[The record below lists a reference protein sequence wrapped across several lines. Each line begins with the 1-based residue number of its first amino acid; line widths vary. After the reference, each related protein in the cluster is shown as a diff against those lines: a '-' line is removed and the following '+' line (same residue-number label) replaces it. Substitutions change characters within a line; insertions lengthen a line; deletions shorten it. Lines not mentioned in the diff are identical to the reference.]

1 MATEHD
7 NAQDAGLGEQ
17 GSRLD
22 AQDRRIEANAKAVS
36 SLVKYMRELRNHF
49 EPIYGL
55 AEKVPEKWTSL
66 VIKLRMIIKLGIV
79 FPNAYDC
86 VLTSLKKTKRLLVLE
101 EVCAAGCIG
110 TRILAACAENRLSLQ
125 CARLLNLGDGIIPHG
140 TVSELRRDYGIDA
153 DAVVREAVQL
163 FGRDM
168 VET

>member
-1 MATEHD
+1 MLGHALRSV
-7 NAQDAGLGEQ
+7 AGPVAVRYPRGEEGQYLDCSVSFESIVREGDDLTLVCYGTMVNEALQAADKLAIQ
-17 GSRLD
+17 GIR
-22 AQDRRIEANAKAVS
+22 
-36 SLVKYMRELRNHF
+36 
-49 EPIYGL
+49 
-55 AEKVPEKWTSL
+55 AE
-66 VIKLRMIIKLGIV
+66 IIKLGIV
-79 FPNAYDC
+79 FPNEYDC